1 MSRLFEALQRSESE
15 RTGTT
20 FTWPHLKI
28 PEPATWAEIESS
40 ELAKCQSVSIAPS
53 PEGRV
58 VGLSASDGLGAEK
71 FRFLAVRLRQISQ
84 ARPLKTVLIT
94 STIPEEGKSLISANL
109 AVAFAHRHVQKIL
122 LLEGDLRRPV
132 LGQLFGLGPLPGI
145 CECLQGSGSVTR
157 NVYHIQNA
165 GFWFLPAGS
174 TPDNPLELMESEQ
187 LQRLLQQ
194 LAALFD
200 WIVIDSPPVLPLGDT
215 TVWARS
221 SDGVLLV
228 VREGKSQT
236 NQIKSGVHA
245 LQPKNLLG
253 VILNSSS
260 SVDRKNY
267 YNRYYSSS
275 ARTPSPQTL
284 PRSTPEA
291 NS

>member
-15 RTGTT
+15 RTGTA

-28 PEPATWAEIESS
+28 PEPETWADIESP
-40 ELAKCQSVSIAPS
+40 ELAKCQSLSIVPS
-53 PEGRV
+53 PEARI
-58 VGLSASDGLGAEK
+58 VGLSASDGLGGEK
-71 FRFLAVRLRQISQ
+71 FRFLAVRLRQMSQ
-84 ARPLKTVLIT
+84 VRPLKTVLIT

-122 LLEGDLRRPV
+122 LLEGDLRRPG
-132 LGQLFGLGPLPGI
+132 LAQLFGLGPLPGL
-145 CECLQGSGSVTR
+145 CECLQGNGSLTK
-157 NVYHIQNA
+157 NVYHMQNA

-187 LQRLLQQ
+187 LGRLLHQ

-236 NQIKSGVHA
+236 NQIKSGLQA

-253 VILNSSS
+253 VILNSCS

-267 YNRYYSSS
+267 YSRYYSSS
-275 ARTPSPQTL
+275 AKTPSPATL
-284 PRSTPEA
+284 LSSTPEP